1 MQQLNRSSHRINVM
15 NHKLFLAFLLLFA
28 VSCDSEWDPF
38 TGEEGVR
45 MNMNG
50 KKYVMVTHRERMP
63 YVYNNQNVY
72 EQTLSLTVTMG
83 WQGTRIGFRMWISDP
98 DTLIQG
104 NTYPAKARI
113 GEDQDGVSLEGFA
126 EILTLN
132 PTSRKVE
139 ALFEL
144 SGGNSKESYI
154 VKHGFFRLDEFR
166 RESSSD
172 SAEEY
177 QQ

>member
-1 MQQLNRSSHRINVM
+1 MDRVLHRISVM

-28 VSCDSEWDPF
+28 VSCYHDWDPF
-38 TGEEGVR
+38 TGDEGVR

-50 KKYVMVTHRERMP
+50 KKYVMVTYRGERKP
-63 YVYNNQNVY
+63 YVYNKQNTY
-72 EQTLSLTVTMG
+72 EQTLYLTATMG